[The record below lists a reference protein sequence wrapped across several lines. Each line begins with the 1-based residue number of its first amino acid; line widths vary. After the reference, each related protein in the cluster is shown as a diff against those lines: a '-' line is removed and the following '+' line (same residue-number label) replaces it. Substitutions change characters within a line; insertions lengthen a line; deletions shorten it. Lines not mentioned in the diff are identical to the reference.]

1 MMLSCPIC
9 YSTDNIAV
17 AYYGRK
23 HVCVKCRKLMRDE
36 HGNQTRI
43 FLDEN
48 G

>member
-1 MMLSCPIC
+1 
-9 YSTDNIAV
+9 V